1 MSITGNFPLVKAYV
15 EKIGADIETRLSKFV
30 IIWVD

>member
-1 MSITGNFPLVKAYV
+1 MSITGNFPKVKAYV
-15 EKIGADIETRLSKFV
+15 VKMGADIETRLSKFT